1 MHTFEER
8 EVMVGLP
15 GVPWAPW
22 LGFPRRGCSSGV
34 KDALPGVPAQCPSF
48 TWWRSCTGIQ
58 KAHHVGGI
66 RRTGPAAC
74 VQIWLPVLGPVPE
87 CPHLPNGGDD
97 QTCGI
102 GLLDRIS
109 PY

>member
-15 GVPWAPW
+15 GVPWTPW
-22 LGFPRRGCSSGV
+22 LGFPGRGCSSGV

-58 KAHHVGGI
+58 KAHHVGEPGQLPAFKSGSLSSGQCLSVLTYQTEVMI
-66 RRTGPAAC
+66 RPA
-74 VQIWLPVLGPVPE
+74 V
-87 CPHLPNGGDD
+87 
-97 QTCGI
+97 
-102 GLLDRIS
+102 
-109 PY
+109 